1 MLFDFTNFIQEL
13 RENQEKKEIV
23 AKYEKYYGPITGDL
37 VDQIWYTDYLKD
49 FESISYMVPEELK
62 EDFDRDMLVK
72 FVAGSFSSEGI
83 FDTQT
88 TWDWSTEWT
97 LPEFVISVQSGD
109 QLVVK
114 KASEL
119 RWFQILRLYEI
130 YSEEQMNLQILM
142 AEEEKEKDAIL
153 WQRSN
158 KIARRKIVLD
168 NVTKNK
174 LEKEEQHA
182 KEEKLQDLYSNL

>member
-13 RENQEKKEIV
+13 RENKEKKEIV

-37 VDQIWYTDYLKD
+37 VDQLRYTEYLKD
-49 FESISYMVPEELK
+49 FDGIGYLVPQELD
-62 EDFDRDMLVK
+62 EDFDRNLLIK
-72 FVAGSFSSEGI
+72 FVAWSFSSEGV
-83 FDTQT
+83 FDTQVEG
-88 TWDWSTEWT
+88 D
-97 LPEFVISVQSGD
+97 LPEFVISVQSGT

-114 KASEL
+114 KVSEL

-142 AEEEKEKDAIL
+142 AEDEKEKDAIL
-153 WQRSN
+153 GQRSN

-168 NVTKNK
+168 NINKTKM
-174 LEKEEQHA
+174 EKEEQSA
-182 KEEKLQDLYSNL
+182 KEEKLSDLYKDL

>member
-1 MLFDFTNFIQEL
+1 MLFDFNNFVQEL

-23 AKYEKYYGPITGDL
+23 AKYEKYYGPITWEL
-37 VDQIWYTDYLKD
+37 TDQLWYREYLKD
-49 FESISYMVPEELK
+49 FDGIDYLIPEELK
-62 EDFDRDMLVK
+62 EDFDRHLLIK
-72 FVAGSFSSEGI
+72 FVAGSFSSEGV
-83 FDTQT
+83 FDTQV
-88 TWDWSTEWT
+88 EWE

-142 AEEEKEKDAIL
+142 AEEDKEKDAIL

-158 KIARRKIVLD
+158 KIARWKIVLD
-168 NVTKNK
+168 NITKNK
-174 LEKEEQHA
+174 LEREEQNA